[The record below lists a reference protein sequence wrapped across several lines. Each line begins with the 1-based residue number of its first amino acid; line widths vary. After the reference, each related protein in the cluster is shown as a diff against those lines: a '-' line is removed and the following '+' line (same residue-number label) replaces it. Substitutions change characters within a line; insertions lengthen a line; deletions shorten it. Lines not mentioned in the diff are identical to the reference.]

1 MEQRKKNYYQIR
13 ISVFW
18 GIIIILVML
27 IGAAY
32 FKDELYEKWLR
43 SNGREDVSLAG
54 LDSKQ
59 EDEDSCFLCGYSN
72 QSLMGYYRKF
82 DTIGLISL
90 NDWYVLDFHL
100 KNYDEDGVEVTN
112 AGYGNITFGNTGEI
126 IYHSDGSPKSGMAS
140 IDVTLQK
147 DYRLDVELIQN
158 NLCQEC
164 LDKVV
169 ESLDYT
175 KWKNEKKEAIPLCLV
190 DFETLEIYSLQDWHR
205 GCRIRNYWVEI
216 QSDDERN
223 RIEVEVFRLLDNE

>member
-1 MEQRKKNYYQIR
+1 MEQWKKNYYQIR
-13 ISVFW
+13 VSAFW
-18 GIIIILVML
+18 GIIGILVML

-32 FKDELYEKWLR
+32 FKDELYETWLQ
-43 SNGREDVSLAG
+43 SNGQEDVSLVG
-54 LDSKQ
+54 IESKLKDQ
-59 EDEDSCFLCGYSN
+59 ESCFLCGNSN

-82 DTIGLISL
+82 DTVGLISL

-126 IYHSDGSPKSGMAS
+126 IYHSDGSSKSGMAS
-140 IDVTLQK
+140 IDVTLQE

-169 ESLDYT
+169 ESLNYT
-175 KWKNEKKEAIPLCLV
+175 KWKNEKKEAVPLCLV

-205 GCRIRNYWVEI
+205 GCRIRDYWVEI
-216 QSDDERN
+216 QPDEERN
-223 RIEVEVFRLLDNE
+223 RIEVEVFRLLDSK

>member
-18 GIIIILVML
+18 GIIVILVML

-54 LDSKQ
+54 LDSKLEDQ
-59 EDEDSCFLCGYSN
+59 ESCFLCGYSN

-90 NDWYVLDFHL
+90 NDWYVLDFRL
-100 KNYDEDGVEVTN
+100 KNYDENGVEDTDARN
-112 AGYGNITFGNTGEI
+112 GSSTFGNTGEI
-126 IYHSDGSPKSGMAS
+126 IYHCESSPKSGMAFV
-140 IDVTLQK
+140 DVTLQE
-147 DYRLDVELIQN
+147 DYRLDVEFIQN

-164 LDKVV
+164 LDKIV
-169 ESLDYT
+169 ESLEYT
-175 KWKNEKKEAIPLCLV
+175 KWKNEKKEAVPLCLV
-190 DFETLEIYSLQDWHR
+190 DFETLEIYSLQGWHK
-205 GCRIRNYWVEI
+205 GCRIREYWVEI
-216 QSDDERN
+216 HSDDEEN
-223 RIEVEVFRLLDNE
+223 KVEMEVFRLLDSE